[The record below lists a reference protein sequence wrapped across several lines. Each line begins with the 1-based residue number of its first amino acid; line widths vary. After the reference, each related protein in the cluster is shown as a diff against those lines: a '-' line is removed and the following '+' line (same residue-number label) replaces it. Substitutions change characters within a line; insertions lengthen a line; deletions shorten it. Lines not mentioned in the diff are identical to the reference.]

1 MVIHCLQEELLNS
14 CIPNDLVEEI
24 KDLSKKMRN
33 SQTSPFHDL
42 YVQQHSEV
50 RWVSPLKLAASAGNW
65 QVCQLLESTYLMF
78 QIHGVKWHPNKSWID
93 PRWGSICYYDNWS
106 RCQWKFTFNQI
117 SNSLIILLWQIWFKI
132 SDLSISVLACLWLD
146 FPDFSLNFTSL
157 YIWSFQVKGWRSL
170 NWVKVYKGQ
179 LFFLSKVKAVC
190 HLWGQRVLQTCFKL
204 GKHFHIIVELYV

>member
-1 MVIHCLQEELLNS
+1 MAIYCSQEELLNS

-42 YVQQHSEV
+42 YVQQHSDV
-50 RWVSPLKLAASAGNW
+50 RWVSPTKLAASAGKLTGVSITW
-65 QVCQLLESTYLMF
+65 VYLQSTYLMF

-117 SNSLIILLWQIWFKI
+117 LNSLIILLWQIWFKI
-132 SDLSISVLACLWLD
+132 SDLSIAVLACLWPMIFLTC
-146 FPDFSLNFTSL
+146 LWTL
-157 YIWSFQVKGWRSL
+157 QVFIFG
-170 NWVKVYKGQ
+170 
-179 LFFLSKVKAVC
+179 
-190 HLWGQRVLQTCFKL
+190 HFK
-204 GKHFHIIVELYV
+204 